1 MATTPSLELA
11 ESPKPEL
18 ATPAQGTP
26 EQLGVSRKPI
36 PLKDKDDLVNRY
48 PIQGNWKISGPV
60 PDYSG

>member
-1 MATTPSLELA
+1 MATTPS
-11 ESPKPEL
+11 PEL

-48 PIQGNWKISGPV
+48 PIQGNWKMSGPV